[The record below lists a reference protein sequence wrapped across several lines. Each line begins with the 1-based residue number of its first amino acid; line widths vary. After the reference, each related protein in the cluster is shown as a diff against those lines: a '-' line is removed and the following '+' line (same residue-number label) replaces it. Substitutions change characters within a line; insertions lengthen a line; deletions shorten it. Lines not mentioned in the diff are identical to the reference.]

1 MGSAQLGG
9 DGKGSAMATKTTSS
23 ASPEGEAIEAT
34 TSAAPDA
41 PEMEAEITPEQ
52 RNEMASRLV
61 GRFAAWAGIAGFI
74 PLPLVDAVAVGGL
87 QVQMLRR
94 LSQIYDKRFTENAGK
109 ALIASLAGSLIP
121 ETSAIGAASMLKAM
135 PVVGTI
141 AAGFVMP
148 ALSAGATYAI
158 GKAFVQHFSSG
169 GTLLDFNPPDYREF
183 IKAQKEMWESG
194 SARKARSSEG
204 SQSAASTDGEATA
217 TSS

>member
-1 MGSAQLGG
+1 MVGSARG
-9 DGKGSAMATKTTSS
+9 DGKGSTMATETTSS
-23 ASPEGEAIEAT
+23 ASPEGEAMEAT
-34 TSAAPDA
+34 GPDTA
-41 PEMEAEITPEQ
+41 EMTPE
-52 RNEMASRLV
+52 RREELAGRLV
-61 GRFAAWAGIAGFI
+61 GRFAAWSGVAGFI

-94 LSQIYDKRFTENAGK
+94 LSQIYDKPFSNNMGK

-158 GKAFVQHFSSG
+158 GKAFIQHFASG
-169 GTLLDFNPPDYREF
+169 GTLLDFNPPNYREF

-194 SARKARSSEG
+194 VARKPKGNEG
-204 SQSAASTDGEATA
+204 SQSGASTEVDASGGATA

>member
-1 MGSAQLGG
+1 
-9 DGKGSAMATKTTSS
+9 MATETTSS
-23 ASPEGEAIEAT
+23 ASPEGEAMEAT
-34 TSAAPDA
+34 GPDTA
-41 PEMEAEITPEQ
+41 EMTPE
-52 RNEMASRLV
+52 RREELAGRLV
-61 GRFAAWAGIAGFI
+61 GRFAAWSGVAGFI

-94 LSQIYDKRFTENAGK
+94 LSQIYDKPFSNNMGK

-158 GKAFVQHFSSG
+158 GKAFIQHFASG
-169 GTLLDFNPPDYREF
+169 GTLLDFNPPNYREF

-194 SARKARSSEG
+194 VARRPKGNEG
-204 SQSAASTDGEATA
+204 SQSGASTEVDASGGATA